1 MKALLSKV
9 LLGVCAASMVV
20 VTGCARDMNS
30 NVYSSSAPV
39 GKVLEGTV
47 LSARGVTIKNTDKL
61 EDNTLGMLGGGLL
74 GGIAGS
80 TIGKGSGQALAVAGV
95 AIAGAAAGALAQ
107 DKLGGSNGMEYVV
120 RLDPKYVT
128 QAPQNV
134 SKKNITIGN
143 NSIDDDVKG
152 SIGVANTQT
161 DLLSVVQGTDVILQP
176 GQRVLIIYNNDRPRL
191 VASN

>member
-9 LLGVCAASMVV
+9 LMSACAASLL
-20 VTGCARDMNS
+20 VTAGCARNMDS

-47 LSARGVTIKNTDKL
+47 LSARGVTIKESDKL
-61 EDNTLGMLGGGLL
+61 QDNTLGMLGGGIL
-74 GGIAGS
+74 GGVGGS
-80 TIGKGSGQALAVAGV
+80 AIGKGSGQALAVTGLAL
-95 AIAGAAAGALAQ
+95 AGAAAGAMVQ
-107 DKLGGSNGMEYVV
+107 DQFGKNNGMEYVV
-120 RLDPKYVT
+120 RLDPKYVS

-134 SKKNITIGN
+134 SKKNVTIGN
-143 NSIDDDVKG
+143 NSIDDDIKQ
-152 SIGVANTQT
+152 SISVANTQT
-161 DLLSVVQGTDVILQP
+161 DLLSVVQGADVVFQP